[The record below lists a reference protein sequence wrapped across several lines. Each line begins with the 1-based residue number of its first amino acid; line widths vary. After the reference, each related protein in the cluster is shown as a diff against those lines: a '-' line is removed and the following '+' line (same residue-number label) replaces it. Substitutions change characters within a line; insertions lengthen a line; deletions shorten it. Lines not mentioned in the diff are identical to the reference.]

1 VLSNRFYSCLNTTY
15 VVETLYQAAAAFS
28 TFTLS
33 IPYGNFNTMKCTF
46 DTIFG
51 SPDAELS
58 GLENLAA
65 IQHELYVKSPI
76 LVLVCVIGL
85 LVALI
90 GAALL
95 VSTKILNQK

>member
-1 VLSNRFYSCLNTTY
+1 VAYIA
-15 VVETLYQAAAAFS
+15 ETVYQTAAAFS
-28 TFTLS
+28 IFTLS
-33 IPYGNFNTMKCTF
+33 IPYGNFNT
-46 DTIFG
+46 IRYA
-51 SPDAELS
+51 SHNISENYVSSAS

-65 IQHELYVKSPI
+65 IQHELYVKSPM
-76 LVLVCVIGL
+76 LVLVCVVGL

>member
-1 VLSNRFYSCLNTTY
+1 VY
-15 VVETLYQAAAAFS
+15 VAETLYQAAAAFS

-33 IPYGNFNTMKCTF
+33 IPYGSFNTMKYTA
-46 DTIFG
+46 
-51 SPDAELS
+51 DAVLSKNSAGAS

-65 IQHELYVKSPI
+65 IQYELYVKSPI
-76 LVLVCVIGL
+76 LVLVCVVGL

>member
-1 VLSNRFYSCLNTTY
+1 MLSNRLYSYLNNTY
-15 VVETLYQAAAAFS
+15 FVETLYQAAAAFS

-33 IPYGNFNTMKCTF
+33 IPYGNFNTMKYTA

-51 SPDAELS
+51 GHDVGIS

>member
-1 VLSNRFYSCLNTTY
+1 MYSHNN
-15 VVETLYQAAAAFS
+15 VAHIAETIYQAVASFS

-33 IPYGNFNTMKCTF
+33 IPYGNFNTTRYA
-46 DTIFG
+46 
-51 SPDAELS
+51 PDNIVENYVSGAS

-65 IQHELYVKSPI
+65 VQHELYVKFPM
-76 LVLVCVIGL
+76 LVLVCVVGL